1 MSSTPASADDAAK
14 LIQVRVKE
22 SRANVSKQEGGASAD
37 TSFYLEEKAKN
48 HPLSRNC
55 DPMAKGLKT
64 RVDSLRPKL
73 VDHDDGHK
81 ADRV

>member
-14 LIQVRVKE
+14 LIQTRVRE

-48 HPLSRNC
+48 HPLSR
-55 DPMAKGLKT
+55 L
-64 RVDSLRPKL
+64 LRP
-73 VDHDDGHK
+73 DGEGPE
-81 ADRV
+81 DPG